1 MIEVGDLV
9 RGKKTEN
16 GKEYYGITSS
26 KSICEVGEI
35 GIEDWITVTLVN
47 SPDFVEYIGHEF
59 DVRVAIWKKF
69 IIKPSNCG
77 QKHSEYGIIIVGR

>member
-35 GIEDWITVTLVN
+35 GIEDWIVVTLVD
-47 SPDFVEYIGHEF
+47 SPDFVEYIGDEF
-59 DVRVAIWKKF
+59 EVLVNHMEKIYNKT
-69 IIKPSNCG
+69 
-77 QKHSEYGIIIVGR
+77 E

>member
-16 GKEYYGITSS
+16 GEEYYGITSS

-35 GIEDWITVTLVN
+35 GIEDWIVVTLVD
-47 SPDFVEYIGHEF
+47 SPDFVEYIGDEF
-59 DVRVAIWKKF
+59 EVLVSHMEKIYNKT
-69 IIKPSNCG
+69 
-77 QKHSEYGIIIVGR
+77 E

>member
-1 MIEVGDLV
+1 MIKVGDLV

-35 GIEDWITVTLVN
+35 GIEDWIVVTLVD
-47 SPDFVEYIGHEF
+47 SHDSVEYIGDEF
-59 DVRVAIWKKF
+59 EVLVSHMEKIYNKT
-69 IIKPSNCG
+69 
-77 QKHSEYGIIIVGR
+77 E